1 MTGDSLGGYFLKK
14 RRLVMRTIILL
25 VLAAAV
31 AYSLY
36 ANFTKDNK
44 QKVAVGEVAPDFA
57 LVDMQGN
64 KHRLS
69 DYRGQGVFLNFWG
82 TWCPPCKKEM
92 PYINNQYHQYKD
104 KGVQV
109 LSIDINESALA
120 VNQFADRLK
129 LDFPIMIDTN
139 KDVMNVYGIDPLPAT
154 FLIDKDGK
162 VVKYHKGE
170 LTENKIRGFMEKIKP

>member
-1 MTGDSLGGYFLKK
+1 MKK
-14 RRLVMRTIILL
+14 RRLVIRSIILL
-25 VLAAAV
+25 VLGAAV

-36 ANFTKDNK
+36 ANLTKDKK
-44 QKVAVGEVAPDFA
+44 QKVAEGEIAPDFA

-104 KGVQV
+104 NGVQV
-109 LSIDINESALA
+109 LSVDIQEPELA
-120 VNQFADRLK
+120 VNQFAERLK
-129 LDFPIMIDTN
+129 LDFPIMID
-139 KDVMNVYGIDPLPAT
+139 KDKEVMNVYGVDLLPAT

-162 VVKYHKGE
+162 VVGYNTGE
-170 LTENKIRGFMEKIKP
+170 LTEYKVKEFMEKIKP

>member
-1 MTGDSLGGYFLKK
+1 MKK
-14 RRLVMRTIILL
+14 RRLMMRSIILL
-25 VLAAAV
+25 VLGAAV

-36 ANFTKDNK
+36 SNLTKDNK
-44 QKVAVGEVAPDFA
+44 QKVVVGDIAPDFS

-69 DYRGQGVFLNFWG
+69 EYRGQGVFLNFWG

-104 KGVQV
+104 NGVQV
-109 LSIDINESALA
+109 LSVDIQEPELA

-129 LDFPIMIDTN
+129 LDFPIMID
-139 KDVMNVYGIDPLPAT
+139 KDKEVMSVYGVDPLPAT

-162 VVKYHKGE
+162 VVQYYTGE
-170 LTENKIRGFMEKIKP
+170 LTEYKIKEFMEKIKP